1 MYSKSYSNVDKLI
14 VIAIVATT
22 FLPST
27 MVFHMFRM
35 VLVGAIFFR
44 EE

>member
-27 MVFHMFRM
+27 MVFHMLEWFWWEQ
-35 VLVGAIFFR
+35 FFS
-44 EE
+44 